1 MENKDQVVQE
11 IEGYL
16 KKVQPDHISGQKGL
30 RTSSVLRGFDNLQWL
45 PGVHRR
51 HEEGESKPIFLVTWG
66 HLAARISANGP
77 GRLQEQPRRF

>member
-30 RTSSVLRGFDNLQWL
+30 RTSSVLRGFDNLQ
-45 PGVHRR
+45 
-51 HEEGESKPIFLVTWG
+51 
-66 HLAARISANGP
+66 
-77 GRLQEQPRRF
+77 